1 MAEPSLYQR
10 RTNPSN
16 LSLLVRLVAPPSLPR
31 MSTVSEIE
39 SAVAKLSRQELSAF
53 REWFSEFDADAWY
66 RQFEADVA
74 AGHLD
79 ALADEAIRDLRE
91 GRCRDL

>member
-1 MAEPSLYQR
+1 MVYSP
-10 RTNPSN
+10 N
-16 LSLLVRLVAPPSLPR
+16 
-31 MSTVSEIE
+31 MSTIHEIE
-39 SAVAKLSRQELSAF
+39 AAVSKLSRQELFAF
-53 REWFSEFDADAWY
+53 RDWFSEFDAAAWDQ
-66 RQFEADVA
+66 QFEADVA

>member
-1 MAEPSLYQR
+1 MS
-10 RTNPSN
+10 S
-16 LSLLVRLVAPPSLPR
+16 VR
-31 MSTVSEIE
+31 EIE
-39 SAVAKLSRQELSAF
+39 SAVSSLSRDELSAF
-53 REWFSEFDADAWY
+53 RAWFSEYDAAVWDK
-66 RQFEADVA
+66 QFEADVA